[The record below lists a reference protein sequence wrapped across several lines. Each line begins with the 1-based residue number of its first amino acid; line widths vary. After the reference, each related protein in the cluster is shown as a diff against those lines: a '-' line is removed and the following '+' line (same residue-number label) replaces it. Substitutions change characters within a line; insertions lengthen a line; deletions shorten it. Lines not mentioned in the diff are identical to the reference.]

1 MNCSRDCFDDNCC
14 MGQVIHGLSPVQ
26 GECDFTHVLGE
37 VVPTSVLKDM
47 FTPILDLYE
56 VDGDKSLAEAIN
68 EDWCCFISNAIG
80 DRLLNDM
87 LAGTEYEPL
96 LHANVRQVPSIANI
110 QSDWDGFC
118 EDLKHKNRYLVG
130 RRDMIEKLRD
140 FWLDNFVKT
149 IPASQKFYRARTSN
163 SPEKYKSK
171 DMMNPPANLATPGR
185 ANPEGISYL
194 YLSSDLETIMY
205 ETRSS
210 YLDYVCVAT
219 IKAKEEQRII
229 ALKEIQRMDPF
240 SLEDNHESILYNSK
254 LTQLISQSLSRPLRR
269 FDSKTE
275 YVPTQYICEY
285 IKSLDMDGIEYGSA
299 MRPNGLNYAF
309 FDGDKFKVTNVKVHE
324 IDRFELSHHVI

>member
-1 MNCSRDCFDDNCC
+1 
-14 MGQVIHGLSPVQ
+14 MGQIIHGLSPVQ
-26 GECDFTHVLGE
+26 GECDFTHTVGE
-37 VVPTSVLKDM
+37 VVPTSVLKDV
-47 FTPILDLYE
+47 FTPVLDLYE
-56 VDGDKSLAEAIN
+56 VGGDKSLAELIN
-68 EDWCCFISNAIG
+68 EDWCCFISITIG

-87 LAGTEYEPL
+87 LAGTEYESL
-96 LHANVRQVPSIANI
+96 LHANVRQIPSIADI
-110 QSDWDGFC
+110 QTDWDGFC
-118 EDLKHKNRYLVG
+118 DGLKHKNRYLIG

-140 FWLDNFVKT
+140 FWLENFVKP
-149 IPASQKFYRARTSN
+149 IPTGQTFYRARTSN
-163 SPEKYKSK
+163 SPEKYKAK
-171 DMMNPPANLATPGR
+171 EMMNPPADLATPGR

-285 IKSLDMDGIEYGSA
+285 IKSLGVDGIEYGSA

-324 IDRFELSHHVI
+324 IDSFNLSHHVI